1 MSKSHCFIKY
11 FDESGDPVG
20 ESNTVHKGCIPGV
33 ARTLQQEGVK
43 SIEVHRTD
51 GTSEEYTFMPDL

>member
-1 MSKSHCFIKY
+1 MSKTHCSIKY

-20 ESNTVHKGCIPGV
+20 ESTTHDEGCIPGV

-51 GTSEEYTFMPDL
+51 GTSEEYAFID